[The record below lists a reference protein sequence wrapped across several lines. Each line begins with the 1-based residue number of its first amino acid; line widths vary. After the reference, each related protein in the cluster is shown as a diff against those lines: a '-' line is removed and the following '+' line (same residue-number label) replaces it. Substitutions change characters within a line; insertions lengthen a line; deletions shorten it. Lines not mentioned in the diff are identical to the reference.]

1 MRSIVTPCSDIPGR
15 RTGRGWPWRNG
26 GGRAGNGGGLRIR
39 QELTGPNVPGDG
51 GKCPRWA
58 TARGNDGRR

>member
-51 GKCPRWA
+51 GKCPR
-58 TARGNDGRR
+58 